1 MRITNTMM
9 TNTTMRN
16 VNKSKNNLYTTEQ
29 QMSSQKKISKPSDD
43 PIIAIRA
50 LSLRTSLTEVEQ
62 YLKKNVPDA
71 GAWLTLTETSL
82 NNMDGIY
89 KDIIKYCTQGS
100 TDSYETTN
108 RSAIIQSI
116 QQLRDA
122 MYAEGNAD
130 SSGRYIFTGYRTDRA
145 LTFQNDAE
153 VAGLSYRIKQSFKGS
168 DFTTTKYMKNGV
180 DINKIASIKAS
191 DTPETQEVYRIRL
204 AYGGCAYDAAD
215 AASLPQIT
223 VDGQAYAGTIQAVS
237 TPELE
242 AIMTAGNLADN
253 TAYYVYDKG
262 ELVFSKASQQ
272 ALGNSQIDVSYRKD
286 SFAKGDIRPEH
297 YFDCEDLTNGQVY
310 SMSSKT
316 GDDSQDIEY
325 TINFSQNLKVN
336 SRATDVLS
344 YNIGR
349 DLDDLVNSLSSVMN
363 IEEKISRLKDMK
375 NSDMYAG
382 QTDELESMIEA
393 ANKELDYAKNNMEAL
408 FAKGITQ
415 MKGYQSTVNTEL
427 SDVGSRE
434 VRLTLT
440 KTRLTQQQTTF
451 KDLKSKNEDVEL
463 EDIAV
468 DFAAAETVYN
478 AAIAT
483 ASKTVRQSLL
493 DYL

>member
-71 GAWLTLTETSL
+71 DAWITLTETSL
-82 NNMDGIY
+82 KNMDGLY
-89 KDIIKYCTQGS
+89 TDILKYCTQGS

-116 QQLRDA
+116 QQLKDA

-145 LTFQNDAE
+145 LTFQNDGE
-153 VAGLSYRIKQSFKGS
+153 INGVSYRINQSFTGS
-168 DFTTTKYMKNGV
+168 DFTTTKYIKNSV
-180 DINKIASIKAS
+180 DIDNVAAIAAA

-204 AYGGCAYDAAD
+204 AYDDCAYDAAD
-215 AASLPQIT
+215 ATSLPELT
-223 VDGQAYAGTIQAVS
+223 VDGQAYTGTVKAVS
-237 TPELE
+237 TQELQD
-242 AIMTAGNLADN
+242 IISAGGLADD

-262 ELVFSKASQQ
+262 EIVFSEASQQ
-272 ALGNSQIDVSYRKD
+272 ALSSSSIDVSYRKD
-286 SFAKGDIRPEH
+286 SFAKGDLRPEH
-297 YFDCEDLTNGQVY
+297 YFDCEDLTNGQKY
-310 SMSSKT
+310 SLSSRD
-316 GDDSQDIEY
+316 GNDSQDIEY
-325 TINFSQNLKVN
+325 TINFSQTLKVN

-349 DLDDLVNSLSSVMN
+349 DIDDLVNSLSTVAD
-363 IEEKISRLKDMK
+363 IEEKISKLKNMK
-375 NSDMYAG
+375 ESDMYAG
-382 QTDELESMIEA
+382 KTDELESMIEA
-393 ANKELDYAKNNMEAL
+393 ATKELDYAKSNMETL

-427 SDVGSRE
+427 ADVGSRE

-463 EDIAV
+463 EDIAI
-468 DFAAAETVYN
+468 DFAAAETVYD

>member
-71 GAWLTLTETSL
+71 ESWLTLTETSL
-82 NNMDGIY
+82 KNMDGIY
-89 KDIIKYCTQGS
+89 TDILKYCTQGS
-100 TDSYETTN
+100 TDSYETNN

-116 QQLRDA
+116 QQLKDA

-145 LTFQNDAE
+145 LTFQNDGE
-153 VAGLSYRIKQSFKGS
+153 VNGISYRINQSFTGS
-168 DFTTTKYMKNGV
+168 DFTTTRYMKNSV
-180 DINKIASIKAS
+180 DINNIASINAA
-191 DTPETQEVYRIRL
+191 DTPETQEIYRIRL
-204 AYGGCAYDAAD
+204 AYDNCAYDAAD
-215 AASLPQIT
+215 ATSLPQIT
-223 VDGQAYAGTIQAVS
+223 VDGQAYTGTVQAVS
-237 TPELE
+237 TEQLE
-242 AIMTAGNLADN
+242 AIITAGGLADD

-262 ELVFSKASQQ
+262 EIAFSEASQQ
-272 ALGNSQIDVSYRKD
+272 ALSSSDIDVSYRKD
-286 SFAKGDIRPEH
+286 SFKKGDIRPEH
-297 YFDCEDLTNGQVY
+297 YFECTDLTNGQTY
-310 SMSSKT
+310 SLSSRD
-316 GDDSQDIEY
+316 GNDSQDIEY
-325 TINFSQNLKVN
+325 TINFSQTLKVN

-349 DLDDLVNSLSSVMN
+349 DIDDLVNSLSTVAD
-363 IEEKISRLKDMK
+363 IENKISRLKEMK
-375 NSDMYAG
+375 GSDMYSG
-382 QTDELESMIEA
+382 QTAELESMIEA
-393 ANKELDYAKNNMEAL
+393 ATKELDYAKNNMESL

-463 EDIAV
+463 EDIAI

>member
-310 SMSSKT
+310 SMSS
-316 GDDSQDIEY
+316 
-325 TINFSQNLKVN
+325 LKVN

-349 DLDDLVNSLSSVMN
+349 DLDDLVNSLSSVMD
-363 IEEKISRLKDMK
+363 IEKKISRLKDMK

-393 ANKELDYAKNNMEAL
+393 ATKELDYAKNNMEAL

-427 SDVGSRE
+427 SDVGSRK

-440 KTRLTQQQTTF
+440 ETRLTQQQTTF